1 MSRRLLVALAAAAA
15 TLTIALASV
24 TAAAPE
30 MFVTPLS
37 GEEEVPVRDTLAR
50 GAAVFQ
56 VSADGSEVSYRLI
69 AANIDNVV
77 QAHIHFPAP
86 EGANAGVV
94 AWLFP
99 EAGPPALTGPTGP
112 QDGVLAT
119 GTITAGDLVGALA
132 GQPLSALIDA
142 LRSGNAYVNVHT
154 NDGDATPNTGPGDFP
169 GGEIRGQID

>member
-1 MSRRLLVALAAAAA
+1 MPRRLFIILAASAAA
-15 TLTIALASV
+15 LTIAVAAT
-24 TAAAPE
+24 TAASPE

-37 GEEEVPVRDTLAR
+37 GDEEFPMRDTNAR

-56 VSADGSEVSYRLI
+56 VNADATAIDYRLI

-86 EGANAGVV
+86 SGANAGVV
-94 AWLFP
+94 VWLFP
-99 EAGPPALTGPTGP
+99 ESGPPALTGPTGP

-119 GTITAGDLVGALA
+119 GTITAADLTGALA

-154 NDGDATPNTGPGDFP
+154 SNPGAPEAPGNFP

>member
-1 MSRRLLVALAAAAA
+1 MSRRLLVVLAATAA
-15 TLTIALASV
+15 TLTIAFASV

-37 GEEEVPVRDTLAR
+37 GAEESPVRDTLAR

-56 VSADGSEVSYRLI
+56 VSADADEISYRLI

-77 QAHIHFPAP
+77 QAHIHYPAP
-86 EGANAGVV
+86 EGVNAGVV
-94 AWLFP
+94 VWLFP
-99 EAGPPALTGPTGP
+99 ESGPPALTGPTGP

-119 GTITAGDLVGALA
+119 GMITQEDLVGALA

-154 NDGDATPNTGPGDFP
+154 SNPGADPGPGNFP
-169 GGEIRGQID
+169 GGEIRGQVD

>member
-1 MSRRLLVALAAAAA
+1 MSRRLLVALAATTAA
-15 TLTIALASV
+15 LTFAIASV

-37 GEEEVPVRDTLAR
+37 GAEESPVRDTLAR

-56 VSADGSEVSYRLI
+56 VSADGSEISYRLI
-69 AANIDNVV
+69 ASNIDNVV
-77 QAHIHFPAP
+77 QAHIHYPAP
-86 EGANAGVV
+86 EGSNAGIV

-99 EAGPPALTGPTGP
+99 ESGPPALSGPTGP

-119 GTITAGDLVGALA
+119 GTLTAGDLTGALA

-154 NDGDATPNTGPGDFP
+154 NDGVDPTNTGPGDFP